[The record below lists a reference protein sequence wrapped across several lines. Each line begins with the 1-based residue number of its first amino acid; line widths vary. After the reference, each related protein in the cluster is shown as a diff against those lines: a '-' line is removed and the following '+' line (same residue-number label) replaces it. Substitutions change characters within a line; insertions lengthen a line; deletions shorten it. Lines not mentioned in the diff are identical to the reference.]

1 MRNGLIQLLA
11 PVTDGSKKNHEL
23 LLFKRTIE
31 KLGLRQQVLWVA
43 DRGYMDFRWW
53 EKQKRKGNFII
64 SRAKSNRSA
73 TYCGENPFDREDPVN
88 TGVIRDS
95 MVGFSNTASTFRM
108 IEYINPETDEEIVF
122 YTTLGSKIRKAAI
135 VCQDITEHNIQRPVS
150 DIFNIT
156 IFV

>member
-1 MRNGLIQLLA
+1 M
-11 PVTDGSKKNHEL
+11 
-23 LLFKRTIE
+23 
-31 KLGLRQQVLWVA
+31 GLRQQVLWVA